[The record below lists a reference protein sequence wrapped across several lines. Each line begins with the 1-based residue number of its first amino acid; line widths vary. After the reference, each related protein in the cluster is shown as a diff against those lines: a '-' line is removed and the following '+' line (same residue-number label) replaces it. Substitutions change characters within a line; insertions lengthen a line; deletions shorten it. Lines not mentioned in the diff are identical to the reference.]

1 MLIKKNYKYVIVKNT
16 SRETLVYEKLASM
29 CLKSRGDFHVAIWW
43 TSGWR
48 QDTHRCPAHLLCGI
62 IVTNLVKIQC
72 FSAERLSWWL
82 FNVWKQCLSARPII
96 NRLSYNDLINLYI
109 NHGFFFLLSLLNF
122 TISIRLILV
131 KYISHR
137 IICLVDT
144 SITTLLRKVFFFF
157 STKVF

>member
-1 MLIKKNYKYVIVKNT
+1 VIVKNT

-109 NHGFFFLLSLLNF
+109 NHGFFLIEFTKFYNQYKINF
-122 TISIRLILV
+122 GQI
-131 KYISHR
+131 YF
-137 IICLVDT
+137 T
-144 SITTLLRKVFFFF
+144 SNYLFSWYKHHDSSKEGFFFF